1 MYYMAVV
8 TQRELGRRK
17 SSAGRARAG
26 ARLFAWSPRRTL
38 TLLHFFLYPH
48 FCSHLALSRHFTR
61 FKSSWIVSKF
71 VLGIFCS
78 RRVTG

>member
-17 SSAGRARAG
+17 SSAGRTRAG

-48 FCSHLALSRHFTR
+48 FLF
-61 FKSSWIVSKF
+61 SSSFIAPF
-71 VLGIFCS
+71 YTF
-78 RRVTG
+78 